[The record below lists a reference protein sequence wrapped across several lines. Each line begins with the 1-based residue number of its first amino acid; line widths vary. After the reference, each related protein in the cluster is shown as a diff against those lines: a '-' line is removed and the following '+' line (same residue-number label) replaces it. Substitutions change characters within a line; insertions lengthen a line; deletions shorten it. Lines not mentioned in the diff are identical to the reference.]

1 VEAETPARSCKVP
14 RNVRRRVFPLACARA
29 RAPRLPSANHMFA
42 EYNYLLLRQHAGKS
56 YDVIPRER
64 RDASAISARE
74 SARLLPNGTE
84 IEIRKFRRYFAENKR
99 GGGVRIPAWHADLH
113 VAALRG

>member
-1 VEAETPARSCKVP
+1 
-14 RNVRRRVFPLACARA
+14 
-29 RAPRLPSANHMFA
+29 MFA

-74 SARLLPNGTE
+74 SARLLPNGTRSRSE
-84 IEIRKFRRYFAENKR
+84 NSGGISRKISEE
-99 GGGVRIPAWHADLH
+99 GGVRIPAWHADLH